1 MMKPTRNSDA
11 IATTIIHTVSG
22 FLLTVVLAG
31 CGLAMDNE
39 DRLARGELALE
50 AGDHRAAII
59 DAKDVL
65 LDEPENVRGR
75 LLLGRASVA
84 AGDGPAAEKELRR
97 AIELGQERTTVA
109 VELAQAL
116 LLQGKFEQV
125 LTEVPLDESLDPR
138 DLGKLRRIHGN
149 VHLALGRAE
158 QARELFTAALE
169 TDPED
174 LDAQLG
180 VVSTYVSEGNF
191 VQANNALQHVLE
203 SNGDEVRA
211 WLFAGDLNAR
221 MGVNATAESNYR
233 TALGMAGDTGTHRL
247 LALAGLTNSLI
258 EQEKYA
264 EARVTVDTLLEEVPR
279 SPYTQFAAARLAYVN
294 QDWSAAS
301 RNLQEVL
308 RVLPNHEPSRL
319 LLGAV
324 HLQSGSPA
332 QAEMY
337 LSAALAANPDNVRA
351 RQLLAEAQLQ
361 LRNATV
367 AQNILAPLVSGD
379 EVDAISLQ
387 LAARASF
394 GMQNT
399 AEAVDYLRQ
408 SAAADPDNIDLQL
421 QLAAILLQTGGYE
434 DAQAVLDTLE
444 GLDSEEHAYKRDSLL
459 FLKAVQQS
467 EPDTALAAAKKLT
480 EDFPDRAGAF
490 NLLGTTYLALRD
502 VEEAKAAFE
511 QASQVDSSD
520 LVSQRYLA
528 LIEEGTGEFIG
539 RIAYR
544 NEDLER
550 AAEHYRQA
558 SEMAPENL
566 QYRVSLA
573 RVVSLLGNDAE
584 AIRILESSD
593 GVTENESSAVVLAA
607 LKAKTGEIEEAHA
620 IAESLITRDPENPVG
635 HAMAGEIFL
644 VDRDLESAEA
654 AFAEAVRLGPR
665 RAHAIR
671 LYQIRRE
678 LGAADADQP
687 LLESLAVRP
696 LDVETRMLLA
706 DYYAARRQ
714 PGAAIAE
721 YEKIV
726 KDNPSQAVA
735 LNNLAWHYYVVG
747 DPRALETSKRA
758 LEAMPDNASVIDTAG
773 WVELHQGDAANAER
787 LLRKAAELSG
797 GAPEILYHHAV
808 ALARTGKVEESRKT
822 LQQLLASGAE
832 FSSRQ
837 EATEFLA
844 GL

>member
-1 MMKPTRNSDA
+1 M
-11 IATTIIHTVSG
+11 
-22 FLLTVVLAG
+22 
-31 CGLAMDNE
+31 
-39 DRLARGELALE
+39 
-50 AGDHRAAII
+50 
-59 DAKDVL
+59 
-65 LDEPENVRGR
+65 
-75 LLLGRASVA
+75 
-84 AGDGPAAEKELRR
+84 
-97 AIELGQERTTVA
+97 
-109 VELAQAL
+109 
-116 LLQGKFEQV
+116 
-125 LTEVPLDESLDPR
+125 
-138 DLGKLRRIHGN
+138 
-149 VHLALGRAE
+149 
-158 QARELFTAALE
+158 
-169 TDPED
+169 
-174 LDAQLG
+174 
-180 VVSTYVSEGNF
+180 
-191 VQANNALQHVLE
+191 
-203 SNGDEVRA
+203 
-211 WLFAGDLNAR
+211 
-221 MGVNATAESNYR
+221 
-233 TALGMAGDTGTHRL
+233 
-247 LALAGLTNSLI
+247 
-258 EQEKYA
+258 
-264 EARVTVDTLLEEVPR
+264 
-279 SPYTQFAAARLAYVN
+279 
-294 QDWSAAS
+294 
-301 RNLQEVL
+301 
-308 RVLPNHEPSRL
+308 
-319 LLGAV
+319 
-324 HLQSGSPA
+324 
-332 QAEMY
+332 
-337 LSAALAANPDNVRA
+337 
-351 RQLLAEAQLQ
+351 
-361 LRNATV
+361 
-367 AQNILAPLVSGD
+367 
-379 EVDAISLQ
+379 Q

-399 AEAVDYLRQ
+399 EEAVDYRRQ

-421 QLAAILLQTGGYE
+421 QLAAVLLQTGEYE
-434 DAQAVLDTLE
+434 DAQAVLDALE

-459 FLKAVQQS
+459 FLKAVQQN
-467 EPDTALAAAKKLT
+467 EPDAALAAAKELT

-528 LIEEGTGEFIG
+528 LIEEGTGEFEAAEARYQKIAADNADAHWAVFGIG

-797 GAPEILYHHAV
+797 GAPEIRYHHAV

>member
-1 MMKPTRNSDA
+1 
-11 IATTIIHTVSG
+11 
-22 FLLTVVLAG
+22 
-31 CGLAMDNE
+31 
-39 DRLARGELALE
+39 
-50 AGDHRAAII
+50 
-59 DAKDVL
+59 
-65 LDEPENVRGR
+65 
-75 LLLGRASVA
+75 
-84 AGDGPAAEKELRR
+84 
-97 AIELGQERTTVA
+97 
-109 VELAQAL
+109 
-116 LLQGKFEQV
+116 
-125 LTEVPLDESLDPR
+125 
-138 DLGKLRRIHGN
+138 
-149 VHLALGRAE
+149 
-158 QARELFTAALE
+158 
-169 TDPED
+169 
-174 LDAQLG
+174 
-180 VVSTYVSEGNF
+180 
-191 VQANNALQHVLE
+191 
-203 SNGDEVRA
+203 
-211 WLFAGDLNAR
+211 
-221 MGVNATAESNYR
+221 
-233 TALGMAGDTGTHRL
+233 MAGDTGAHRL

-264 EARVTVDTLLEEVPR
+264 EARVTLDTLLAEAPR
-279 SPYTQFAAARLAYVN
+279 SPHTQFAAARLAYVN

-528 LIEEGTGEFIG
+528 MIEEGTGEFEAAEARYQKIAADNADAHWAVFGIG

-808 ALARTGKVEESRKT
+808 ALARTVFIIMPLPWPGRARSRNRARHCSSCW
-822 LQQLLASGAE
+822 LPAR
-832 FSSRQ
+832 SSRADRRQ
-837 EATEFLA
+837 PSSWQAYERQNRIPGPGPIRPVPHCRLWFRPNEIRCRR
-844 GL
+844 GSGYDDGRRRGVRDRPR